1 MNRLGEILSLLAA
14 TSWSVNSLVMEKYGQ
29 KLTPMATNFA
39 RLLLG
44 LLGTTLILLFLKNP
58 IIPVDVSSRV
68 WIALLISGLIGFAI
82 GDTFLVAAI
91 KSIGARVTFLIYSLS
106 PVLAGILGY
115 FVFGEKMSYMAILGT
130 AIIILGV
137 IIVVLKSEGK
147 SVKLNYS
154 LKGVIDASVATLGQS
169 FGVILSKYGVSNLDA
184 FSATQIRLIGGFL
197 GILAIMIIKNL
208 WSELKPLRNDRQS
221 QLVSLSTGTL
231 GTVIGVA
238 LSMQALKYTQAAIAS
253 VLMATMPVI
262 IIIISIVFLKEKIKP
277 REIIGAILT
286 VIGIAILFI

>member
-44 LLGTTLILLFLKNP
+44 LLGTSLILIFLKNP

-68 WIALLISGLIGFAI
+68 WIALLTSGLIGFAI
-82 GDTFLVAAI
+82 GDTFLVGAI

-115 FVFGEKMSYMAILGT
+115 FVFGEKMSLMAILGT

-184 FSATQIRLIGGFL
+184 FSATQIRLIGGFM
-197 GILAIMIIKNL
+197 GILALMIIKNL
-208 WSELKPLRNDRQS
+208 WSELKPLRYDRQS
-221 QLVSLSTGTL
+221 QMVSLSTGTL

-262 IIIISIVFLKEKIKP
+262 IIIISIVFLKEKVKA
-277 REIIGAILT
+277 REILGAILT